1 VLGALP
7 CVLSFLR
14 SRPPTAG
21 ATDFAVLL
29 PCLGLTAVLAPM
41 LLLLYAALGAL
52 AWAISTI
59 ALCLTT
65 TFLLPLLANATRRDR
80 RRLIVVSA
88 LMTLIGIS
96 VTLLLP
102 TYSAAW
108 PQRINIEY
116 WYDADDAHAHWW
128 VQPASLHLPAA
139 LAVAARFNLVPH
151 ARFGGSSSLAFAADA
166 PKLELAS
173 PQLTQLSAAPS
184 ASSAAPSR
192 THYELH
198 LRSQRDA
205 PEAFVIFPASADV
218 QEIVVAAATGPLHA
232 KLQKL
237 RSGATRLGVVGV
249 SSADLQF
256 GIDAVAG
263 RTAVQVF
270 DLSYGLPEASQGA
283 RLQQAR
289 PQNATSSQEGDI
301 TVVQHTV
308 LLDPAAGR

>member
-1 VLGALP
+1 
-7 CVLSFLR
+7 
-14 SRPPTAG
+14 
-21 ATDFAVLL
+21 
-29 PCLGLTAVLAPM
+29 
-41 LLLLYAALGAL
+41 LLLLYPALGAL
-52 AWAISTI
+52 AWPISTI

-65 TFLLPLLANATRRDR
+65 TLLLPLLANATRRDR
-80 RRLIVVSA
+80 RRVIVVSA
-88 LMTLIGIS
+88 LMSLSGMV

-116 WYDADDAHAHWW
+116 WFDADQTQSHWW

-139 LAVAARFNLVPH
+139 LAAAARFDLVPH

-166 PKLELAS
+166 PKLELAA
-173 PQLTQLSAAPS
+173 PELTQLSATPG

-198 LRSQRDA
+198 LRSPRGA
-205 PEAFVIFPASADV
+205 PEAFVVFPASADV
-218 QEIVVAAATGPLHA
+218 QEIVLAGASGAQHA

-237 RSGATRLGVVGV
+237 RSGATRLGVVGI

-256 GIDAVAG
+256 GIDAPAG

-270 DLSYGLPEASQGA
+270 DLSYGLPEASRGA